1 MKGCT
6 VSSFFMLSALSAALC
21 FGIGDFLGGKAS
33 TKLPVV
39 AVLVISELFGSVA
52 FGVLAWI
59 NGESMLAL
67 PLAIMAVVAGITG
80 AVGLAGLY
88 HGIAQGHTAVTAPV
102 SAVLSAIIPVL
113 FGIYTSGFP
122 STLAVI
128 GMSIGTIA
136 IVLNSLSGRA
146 SGYQENHRSRNIMRH

>member
-1 MKGCT
+1 M
-6 VSSFFMLSALSAALC
+6 SSFFILSALSAAVC

-39 AVLVISELFGSVA
+39 YVLVIGEVFGCLA

-59 NGESMLAL
+59 NGEAMLPL
-67 PLAIMAVVAGITG
+67 PLAVMAIVAGIAG

-113 FGIYTSGFP
+113 FGIYTSGLP
-122 STLAVI
+122 SSLALLGMGI
-128 GMSIGTIA
+128 GIG
-136 IVLNSLSGRA
+136 
-146 SGYQENHRSRNIMRH
+146 GYQGIRSGITKKW